1 MDNLPTP
8 YVNINAKFKK
18 DGHVIEKLGFYSSTF
33 KNFVFPADWINFEI
47 NGNIE
52 KLPHGISS
60 GNTIR
65 LKPDEIISWQ
75 YSNQ

>member
-33 KNFVFPADWINFEI
+33 KNPVHLNRGIQKQDFGV
-47 NGNIE
+47 
-52 KLPHGISS
+52 GISFNVINVVVEQ
-60 GNTIR
+60 GG
-65 LKPDEIISWQ
+65 
-75 YSNQ
+75 